1 MKIGFQFVIVFLV
14 GCSFGTSAHGQGLR
28 AKELPPRIG
37 VMSEEVVRQKVQSY
51 GAEITKL
58 DRHENVYIA
67 HVQTEGKPTVLE
79 VNRLT
84 GALKQDGQ
92 SLRMQPS
99 ATAMPLAIKPD
110 PKRVPWA
117 QRTIRFEKM
126 GVEGIRLP
134 PQPTNR

>member
-1 MKIGFQFVIVFLV
+1 MKIGFLIVIVLLV
-14 GCSFGTSAHGQGLR
+14 GCLFGTSANGQGLR

-37 VMSEEVVRQKVQSY
+37 VMSEEVVREKLQSY
-51 GAEITKL
+51 GAQITKL
-58 DRHENVYIA
+58 ERNENVYIA
-67 HVQTEGKPTVLE
+67 YVQTEGKPTVLE
-79 VNRLT
+79 INRLT

-99 ATAMPLAIKPD
+99 ANAMPLAIKPD

-134 PQPTNR
+134 AQPTNR